1 MPQNSGIGGANG
13 GASRSGHENR
23 PGKPHTAEVFAPDR
37 VGEVVHRL
45 FIARDGTTLRR
56 EDVQKTH
63 ELAALLAELSRI
75 RRGATLVDAAA
86 GKASVGLVAAELLPI
101 GALTVIERDPKR
113 VAACR
118 DATTRLS
125 RALAVDVREADV
137 GEASAW
143 PREPDAVVALHACGP
158 ASDVVLD
165 RAVAAEAR
173 FLFLVPCCY
182 GKNVPFIERALA
194 MADAMGAANHQNV
207 RRRIAMSIVDLE
219 RTLRLEAAGYE
230 TEVHEFIGATI
241 TPHNLLF
248 RARRTR
254 SPKRM
259 ADAER
264 RLLALR

>member
-1 MPQNSGIGGANG
+1 
-13 GASRSGHENR
+13 
-23 PGKPHTAEVFAPDR
+23 VFEPDR

-45 FIARDGTTLRR
+45 FIGRDGTTLRR

-63 ELAALLAELSRI
+63 ELSALLGELSRV
-75 RRGATLVDAAA
+75 RRGATLVDVVA
-86 GKASVGLVAAELLPI
+86 GKASVGFVAAELLPI

-118 DATTRLS
+118 DAITRLT
-125 RALAVDVREADV
+125 RECPVDVREADV

-143 PREPDAVVALHACGP
+143 PHAPDAVVALHACGP

-165 RAVAAEAR
+165 RAVAAETR

-182 GKNVPFIERALA
+182 GKNVPFLERALG
-194 MADAMGAANHQNV
+194 MADAMGAEGHQNV

-230 TEVHEFIGATI
+230 TEVHEFVGATI

-254 SPKRM
+254 SEKRM
-259 ADAER
+259 AHAKAQ
-264 RLLALR
+264 LLRILRMPPG

>member
-1 MPQNSGIGGANG
+1 MWADVPGILRVMVEQA
-13 GASRSGHENR
+13 A
-23 PGKPHTAEVFAPDR
+23 

-45 FIARDGTTLRR
+45 FIAREGTRLRR

-63 ELAALLAELSRI
+63 ELTAMLGELSRV
-75 RRGATLVDAAA
+75 RRGASLVDAAA
-86 GKASVGLVAAELLPI
+86 GKASVGLVAAEFLPI
-101 GALTVIERDPKR
+101 GSLTVIERDPKR

-125 RALAVDVREADV
+125 RSLPVEVREADV
-137 GEASAW
+137 GDETAW
-143 PREPDAVVALHACGP
+143 PHEPDVVVALHACGP
-158 ASDVVLD
+158 ASDVVID
-165 RAVAAEAR
+165 RAIGCEAR

-182 GKNVPFIERALA
+182 GKNVPFIERGLAIADELGAL
-194 MADAMGAANHQNV
+194 DHQNV

-230 TEVHEFIGATI
+230 TDVHEFVGATI

-254 SPKRM
+254 SAKRM
-259 ADAER
+259 SDAAS
-264 RLLALR
+264 RLSALRRGA